1 MRIRDMSVREIRVK
15 GMSGS
20 ERDESEGEEGE

>member
-20 ERDESEGEEGE
+20 ERDERDESEGE